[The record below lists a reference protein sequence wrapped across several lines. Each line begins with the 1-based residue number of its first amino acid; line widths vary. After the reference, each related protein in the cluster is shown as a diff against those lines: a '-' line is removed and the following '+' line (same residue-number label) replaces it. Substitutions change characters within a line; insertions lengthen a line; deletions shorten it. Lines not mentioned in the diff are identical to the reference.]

1 VLVSGKKNPET
12 DSIARFNE
20 VSEHLADWVVSL
32 ILCHD
37 KFKYR
42 ARQIEKLVEIAEKL
56 RALNNYSAL
65 RAFVAGINN
74 ATYPGDP
81 TIAKFQEINPKLHKH
96 LQSWELL
103 FNSTGSHRSYRMAL
117 RNSKGPCIPSLEVH
131 LSDLIRAHVG
141 NGDFHS
147 EDPSKIHWA
156 KFNMMGK
163 FIHLVK
169 QYQLRSGS
177 LEDGYMFEER
187 LELREILNVSIMDSE
202 MQISRISPP
211 PDSDDYNERPYL
223 PRTTSRDYPERPT
236 KDAALIRKLMFWV

>member
-1 VLVSGKKNPET
+1 
-12 DSIARFNE
+12 

-37 KFKYR
+37 KPKNR
-42 ARQIEKLVEIAEKL
+42 ARQIEKLVEVAEKL

-81 TIAKFQEINPKLHKH
+81 AIARFQENNPKLHKH

-117 RNSKGPCIPSLEVH
+117 RNSKGPCIPALEVH

-141 NGDFHS
+141 NGDFHPNDS
-147 EDPSKIHWA
+147 SKVHWA

-177 LEDGYMFEER
+177 AEEGYSFEER
-187 LELREILNVSIMDSE
+187 PELRDILNVVIMDSE
-202 MQISRISPP
+202 MQLSRIAPP
-211 PDSDDYNERPYL
+211 PDSDDYTDRPYL
-223 PRTTSRDYPERPT
+223 PRTMSRDYSERPSR
-236 KDAALIRKLMFWV
+236 DAALIRKLMFWV